1 MKVPVS
7 KKLKEILQDPAAR
20 NQLQK
25 ALVGEGDGTITV
37 NGKSYT
43 LDKNA
48 FYWHHPQEVLKN
60 VLSKS

>member
-1 MKVPVS
+1 MTMKVPVS

-43 LDKNA
+43 LDKNI
-48 FYWHHPQEVLKN
+48 FY
-60 VLSKS
+60 